1 VLDLPPPRVAL
12 FRVAMESAQEVK
24 LVMTRMWFPVTGAH
38 PIVRLSLDILA
49 VVVARRLEIPVR
61 LVWPVAIV

>member
-1 VLDLPPPRVAL
+1 
-12 FRVAMESAQEVK
+12 M
-24 LVMTRMWFPVTGAH
+24 MTLMWSPVTAAH

-49 VVVARRLEIPVR
+49 MVVARRVEIHVR